1 VTPAPAVDSPAPV
14 AERIVEA
21 AAELIASQGLHAT
34 SVDDIAA
41 AAGCGRA
48 TVYRWFPGGRAE
60 LLDVTLDRGVDLIFG
75 ECAQRIARAR
85 SLTDAV
91 AVTVNVAVVWLA
103 DDAVVQQLL
112 ADAPDTFA
120 TLISPMR
127 LEPLL
132 ERAAQFGLD
141 HFSRFTDPI
150 TAAWVGEWCVRVVT
164 DHLRSPA
171 PVVDL
176 TDPAVARRFVE
187 SFLVPPSP
195 VQSRTQSRTQ

>member
-1 VTPAPAVDSPAPV
+1 MTAVSAVPALEFSAPV

-21 AAELIASQGLHAT
+21 AASLIASQGLHAT

-60 LLDVTLDRGVDLIFG
+60 LLDVTLDRGVDLIFD
-75 ECAQRIARAR
+75 ECARRIADAG
-85 SLTDAV
+85 SLVDAV
-91 AVTVNVAVVWLA
+91 AITVNVAVVWLA

-132 ERAAQFGLD
+132 ERAGQFGLD
-141 HFSRFTDPI
+141 HFCRFTDPLA
-150 TAAWVGEWCVRVVT
+150 AAWAGEWCVRVVT

-176 TDPAVARRFVE
+176 TDPAIARRFAE
-187 SFLVPPSP
+187 SFLVPPS
-195 VQSRTQSRTQ
+195 SK

>member
-1 VTPAPAVDSPAPV
+1 MTVVSTRSALDPTAPV

-21 AAELIASQGLHAT
+21 AASLIAAQGLRAT

-60 LLDVTLDRGVDLIFG
+60 LLEVTLDRGVDLIFD
-75 ECAQRIARAR
+75 ECAHRIVDAR
-85 SLTDAV
+85 SLMEA
-91 AVTVNVAVVWLA
+91 AAITVNVAVLWLA

-141 HFSRFTDPI
+141 HFCRFVDPL
-150 TAAWVGEWCVRVVT
+150 TSAWVGEWCARVVT

-176 TDPAVARRFVE
+176 TDPAVARRFAE

-195 VQSRTQSRTQ
+195 TQ